1 HAIFVDC
8 FEVVVR
14 GCVPEL
20 LLGPHSLPVADGDR
34 ACQLRPHAPLRDV
47 RMMAA
52 PVGDL
57 PAGVAENPAEVHE
70 TAAWSI
76 RCFGRGSE
84 PEIVIEAVRNRLRL
98 LPVAGLTIIRRT
110 AWK

>member
-34 ACQLRPHAPLRDV
+34 ACQHRSHAPLRDV
-47 RMMAA
+47 RMMTA
-52 PVGDL
+52 PVRDL
-57 PAGVAENPAEVHE
+57 SAGVAENPAEVHE

-76 RCFGRGSE
+76 WRFGRRPK
-84 PEIVIEAVRNRLRL
+84 PEVVIKAIRDRLGI
-98 LPVAGLTIIRRT
+98 LPVACLPVIR
-110 AWK
+110 